1 MLTFYETDP
10 EFTERFRHFAFDEV
24 PNEPG
29 QQLPETDRWL
39 VILAALMGCQGV
51 DAFRE
56 LLLKALDS
64 GLSPSAGWTTG
75 AF

>member
-10 EFTERFRHFAFDEV
+10 EFTKRFEHFAFDEV

-39 VILAALMGCQGV
+39 AILAALMAQ
-51 DAFRE
+51 E
-56 LLLKALDS
+56 EEQKAQ
-64 GLSPSAGWTTG
+64 PKKPA
-75 AF
+75 AAKKK